1 MIFWAEAKRFFVNI
15 RFIAVCLAVTVVSL
29 AWMGYT
35 VHSQLS
41 FGDYESEY
49 RDYCTRWQGE
59 LTKQKQDEIE
69 NEYNRI
75 NETAAAE
82 QNNKKLYEQGKMSRE
97 DYAKYLEELD
107 YAQSKLGAI
116 ERFYEYYENIKAN
129 GKGYIIYDTYWNY
142 VFSLYPSL
150 FVLALAAFMIIPTA
164 AGDFSS
170 GMWRLTVPTAKGVT
184 SLTVTRIAVIALFC
198 AVFQT
203 VFSAVQ
209 YIFMSAAFELP
220 SPNFPLQSLTAF
232 SGIKQS
238 VSILQF
244 YILLSV
250 ARLLFLALTSVII
263 FAVTML
269 IRNLMLSIGT
279 VMVVSLLPAV
289 SQSAV
294 PTLYLYSPLS
304 AIDSCNLITSGSLPI
319 ALIGYAVVT
328 CLTVILALR
337 RAK

>member
-1 MIFWAEAKRFFVNI
+1 MIFCAEAKRFYLNI
-15 RFIAVCLAVTVVSL
+15 RFIAVCIAVTAV
-29 AWMGYT
+29 AFARMGYT

-41 FGDYESEY
+41 FGDYENGY
-49 RDYCTRWQGE
+49 RDYCIRWQGE

-75 NETAAAE
+75 NDITAAE
-82 QNNKKLYEQGKMSRE
+82 QDNKKLYAQGKMSRE
-97 DYAKYLEELD
+97 DYGKYLEDLD

-263 FAVTML
+263 FAVTVL